1 MLTYEQ
7 LISYLIEHLEHQ
19 QITIAHT
26 QEQLNLHNMGRSL
39 QVICLPQ
46 QIDTGVWRQPPA
58 RAVISMHWPAEF
70 TVASIHGQPIIDALN
85 QIVAEQLHELRYAS
99 PMVFE
104 VTYFL
109 PLREEEQHTP
119 DLKQLTTKVLDAFVD
134 QPNLADNLEI
144 NFLFRTAL
152 KQPTVLVQLTVTR
165 LFPVNGWQAEHIE
178 DAIHTLGHELH
189 TMLPRLAQTF
199 RPENQSTRSDPEPGL
214 DPQFYLRP
222 PTA

>member
-7 LISYLIEHLEHQ
+7 LISYLIEHLERQ

-26 QEQLNLHNMGRSL
+26 QEQLNLHNLGRSL

-46 QIDTGVWRQPPA
+46 QIDTGVWSQPPS

-85 QIVAEQLHELRYAS
+85 QIVAEQLHELRHAN

-109 PLREEEQHTP
+109 PLRDEEQQTADFDH
-119 DLKQLTTKVLDAFVD
+119 LTEKVLNIFAD
-134 QPNLADNLEI
+134 QPNIDENLEI
-144 NFLFRTAL
+144 NFIMRRRIA
-152 KQPTVLVQLTVTR
+152 QPPVLAQLTVTR
-165 LFPVNGWQAEHIE
+165 LFPVFGWHAEQVE
-178 DAIHTLGHELH
+178 DAINALGYELNVV
-189 TMLPRLAQTF
+189 LPRLAKTF
-199 RPENQSTRSDPEPGL
+199 QPARNETESTL